1 MFLRLWNSKGWRWMS
16 EIVVADWCSPRIRDG
31 HDLPIELC
39 GHTTG
44 SIFRTWLV
52 LGLKRESVG
61 RTGISLLYKN
71 HIQLTRRNSIAYI
84 FGLTYIAS
92 ILFTACRD
100 DHAWSSA
107 SNQCAYS
114 HPLDY
119 IVEPD
124 WRQTGESWFL
134 LYFSL
139 LVTKCVIGLL
149 TLWHPSPGRNRFPIL
164 SNLCLNSQN
173 IDNWRWPI

>member
-1 MFLRLWNSKGWRWMS
+1 MMTL
-16 EIVVADWCSPRIRDG
+16 
-31 HDLPIELC
+31 
-39 GHTTG
+39 
-44 SIFRTWLV
+44 
-52 LGLKRESVG
+52 
-61 RTGISLLYKN
+61 
-71 HIQLTRRNSIAYI
+71 
-84 FGLTYIAS
+84 
-92 ILFTACRD
+92 D
-100 DHAWSSA
+100 DHGRSST

-149 TLWHPSPGRNRFPIL
+149 TLWNPSPGRNRFPIL

-173 IDNWRWPI
+173 IDNWRWPILTKIFWTMIRKGRSEFTTLNTHVSGNFCGAWQQVMYRFNFLVQRYLSCGWLNELRQRRGRICVYGLEVWHNRQDYC